1 MRGSGPDR
9 TLTVFR
15 KSQDSVR
22 EHLADWDYRFWTDD
36 DLAAFV
42 LESYPEYH
50 GRWSDLDRPIKR
62 IDMARC
68 FLLHRHGGVY
78 ADLDFVFT
86 QAPDALFDG
95 RHRLYFYRSQ
105 QAIAKGW
112 QFLGNPFMASMPGE
126 QFWLDLVEY
135 KLALPPSTEVLH
147 HTGPRAIGAFYESL
161 DERSA
166 IRVFGPEFFDYD
178 RCADG
183 VGEHRYGY
191 HIRLASWQRA
201 HFEA

>member
-1 MRGSGPDR
+1 MAEANRQRAVIPKIVHQTWKTARFDHW
-9 TLTVFR
+9 VFR

-36 DLAAFV
+36 DLERFV
-42 LESYPEYH
+42 RDAYPGH
-50 GRWSDLDRPIKR
+50 FPCWSALDRPIKR
-62 IDMARC
+62 VDMARC

-86 QAPDALFDG
+86 QAPDPLFDG

-112 QFLGNPFMASMPGE
+112 QFLGNAFMASMPGE

-135 KLALPPSTEVLH
+135 QLALPPSTEVLH

-161 DERSA
+161 DERSGA
-166 IRVFGPEFFDYD
+166 SPSRFGQEIRKTIG
-178 RCADG
+178 
-183 VGEHRYGY
+183 
-191 HIRLASWQRA
+191 
-201 HFEA
+201 